1 MANVI
6 VGIHGLANKPERNK
20 LANWW
25 TQSIR
30 EGLEKNCNMP
40 DPDFEF
46 KMVYWADLLYK
57 NHLHEDDT
65 FDFDSLYNEQP
76 HLPAREGALKK
87 YRDGWVDDARALIL
101 GVGGAAI
108 DALKRHVGMDALAD
122 AVLNN
127 VLKDLGFYYDKNRQI
142 LDHQKE
148 KSQAR
153 HVLMGELRRTLI
165 PLAGRPIML
174 IAHSMGSIIAYD
186 MLRNIGRENPAF
198 SVAHF
203 VTIGSPLGLP
213 HVKAKVY
220 EERSS
225 YSPAVPV
232 RTPTIVTEKWVN
244 YADRKDM
251 VAFDVHLRDDYGP
264 NDRGIRVE
272 DDLVINDYTSPT
284 GERNH
289 HKSYGYLRTPEL
301 SEHIRDFI
309 TA

>member
-1 MANVI
+1 MTNVI
-6 VGIHGLANKPERNK
+6 VGIHGLANKPERDT
-20 LANWW
+20 LADWW
-25 TQSIR
+25 EKSIR
-30 EGLEKNCNMP
+30 EGLVKNCSMS
-40 DPDFEF
+40 DADFEF
-46 KMVYWADLLYK
+46 KIVYWADLLYK
-57 NHLHEDDT
+57 SPLHHDDN
-65 FDFDSLYNEQP
+65 FDFDGLYTGQP
-76 HLPAREGALKK
+76 YMSAREGVLKK
-87 YRDGWVDDARALIL
+87 YGDGWLDDARAAIF

-122 AVLNN
+122 AVLDK
-127 VLKDLGFYYDKNRQI
+127 VLKDLAFYYDKNRKI
-142 LDHQKE
+142 LDRRKE
-148 KSQAR
+148 KRQAR
-153 HVLMGELRRTLI
+153 QVLMDELKNGLLPLGRR
-165 PLAGRPIML
+165 RIMV

-186 MLRNIGRENPAF
+186 VLRNIGRENPTF

-264 NDRGIRVE
+264 NDRGIRVG

-301 SEHIRDFI
+301 SEHIQAFI
-309 TA
+309 TS